1 MPTRLPKDE
10 NAQSSPDRLL
20 LGEVVGAQGIKGEVR
35 IRSYTGDP
43 LAVAGY
49 GQLETDTSAMVELF
63 DARQGPKGVIA
74 RVKGV
79 RTRNDAEALAGTK
92 LYIDR
97 ARLPEADEEEWYH
110 LDLVGLVAVSKEGSA
125 LGQVVSVQNFGA
137 TDLLE
142 IRPAT
147 GGETVLVPF
156 TRDVVPE
163 VDVEGGWLLVVPP
176 EGLFE

>member
-1 MPTRLPKDE
+1 LTTRLPKE
-10 NAQSSPDRLL
+10 PSTESRPDRLL
-20 LGEVVGAQGIKGEVR
+20 LGEIVGAQGIKGEVR
-35 IRSYTGDP
+35 IRSFTSEP
-43 LAVAGY
+43 LAIADY
-49 GQLETDTSAMVELF
+49 GPLDTDSAATVELF

-79 RTRNDAEALAGTK
+79 RTRNDAEALTGTR
-92 LYIDR
+92 LYVERDL
-97 ARLPEADEEEWYH
+97 LPKAEDEEWYH
-110 LDLVGLVAVSKEGSA
+110 LDLVGLVAVSREGSA

-137 TDLLE
+137 SDLLE

-147 GGETVLVPF
+147 GGDTVLVPF

-163 VDVEGGWLLVVPP
+163 IDVEGGWLLVVPP